1 MHGDRRAVCALHIC
15 VSVCVCKC
23 MCMQV
28 YGALYVCEYVRAMRM
43 NECVYVYAYVLV
55 YVYVS
60 A

>member
-1 MHGDRRAVCALHIC
+1 MGDARRSPCGVRFTYMCE
-15 VSVCVCKC
+15 C

>member
-1 MHGDRRAVCALHIC
+1 VGDARRSPCGVRFTYMCE
-15 VSVCVCKC
+15 C